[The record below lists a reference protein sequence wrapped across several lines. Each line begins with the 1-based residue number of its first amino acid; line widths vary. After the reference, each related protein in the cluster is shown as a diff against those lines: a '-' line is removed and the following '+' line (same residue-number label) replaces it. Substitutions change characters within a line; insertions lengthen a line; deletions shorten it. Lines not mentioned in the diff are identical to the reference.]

1 MAKQLQSTDSRS
13 SLREDALKPVSKP
26 PTPTGPA
33 EVDEYP
39 PKSRVLIIVF
49 AMMCSAFLVALDR
62 LIIATAIPVITDHFN
77 SLSDVGWYASAYLLT
92 MSGFQLFIGRVYT
105 FYNPKAVYI
114 TCLGIFELGSL
125 ICGAAPNSATL
136 IAGRAIAGL
145 GSSGMFSGAITI
157 IVYLVPLQK
166 RPAYTGMFGA
176 VFAVA
181 SVAGPLLGG
190 VFTDK
195 VSWRWCFYINLPIG
209 GAMAV
214 VLFFV
219 LKLPAAATGRT
230 KMTWKEQLD
239 KLDPIGTAVFLPAIV
254 CLLLALQWGGT
265 TYNWSNGRIIV
276 LLTLS
281 GILFLIFIYLQHL
294 FQEHATVPPRILKYR
309 AVSAGVSYAFFSGG
323 GMMTLVYFLPIW
335 FQAIKGASAV
345 HSGIMNLPAVLG
357 ITVASMA
364 AGILT
369 RKLGYFT
376 QWMYASCI
384 LTSIGAGLIAT
395 FTTTTG
401 HPKWIGYQVL
411 WGLGLGL
418 GMQQPSVGAQVSLP
432 RKDVAT
438 GASMM
443 FFAQALGG
451 SIFVSVANNIFDN
464 TLSQDLEKIPG
475 LDAKVVTHVGATD
488 LRKIIPQNLLE
499 SVLVAYNDALRSA
512 FYVVVAITCATV
524 FGALAMPWD
533 NLKKVAAAQKA
544 AAKAAR
550 ENANSEASDSKPGS
564 SEGAGPVA
572 QHSAERQREIE
583 KTVVEV

>member
-1 MAKQLQSTDSRS
+1 
-13 SLREDALKPVSKP
+13 
-26 PTPTGPA
+26 
-33 EVDEYP
+33 
-39 PKSRVLIIVF
+39 
-49 AMMCSAFLVALDR
+49 
-62 LIIATAIPVITDHFN
+62 
-77 SLSDVGWYASAYLLT
+77 

-105 FYNPKAVYI
+105 FYNPKTVYI
-114 TCLGIFELGSL
+114 SCLMIFELGSL

-145 GSSGMFSGAITI
+145 GSAGMFSGAITI

-176 VFAVA
+176 TFAVA
-181 SVAGPLLGG
+181 SVAGPLLGGEYFLGRAQLVQNVATCGLSHTGLDADSHAG

-219 LKLPAAATGRT
+219 LKLPAAATQRT
-230 KMTWKEQLD
+230 KMTLKEQFH

-265 TYNWSNGRIIV
+265 TYDWSNGRIIA
-276 LLTLS
+276 LLVLS

-309 AVSAGVSYAFFSGG
+309 AVSAGVSYSFFSGA

-384 LTSIGAGLIAT
+384 LSSIGTGLIST

-432 RKDVAT
+432 RKDVPT

-451 SIFVSVANNIFDN
+451 SIFVSVANNVFDN
-464 TLSQDLEKIPG
+464 TLSQDLAKVAGI
-475 LDAKVVTHVGATD
+475 DANVVTHVGATD
-488 LRKIIPQNLLE
+488 LRDTIPQNLLE
-499 SVLVAYNDALRSA
+499 PVLVAYNDALRSA
-512 FYVVVAITCATV
+512 FYVVVAVTCATV
-524 FGALAMPWD
+524 FGALAMPWE
-533 NLKKVAAAQKA
+533 NLKKVAAAQEA

-550 ENANSEASDSKPGS
+550 ENASSETSESKPGS
-564 SEGAGPVA
+564 AEGAGSVA
-572 QHSAERQREIE
+572 QHPVERQPGSE